1 MLHCSSQD
9 RTVIIPLHVQL
20 MGEDRWYKVNISCP
34 LVKRSSEKTPLI
46 PTSLHRECSTP
57 KALRVDCGYQ
67 DVSSEGCYK
76 HGCCYD
82 AHDKTCYY
90 KLNACSL
97 DGHFVF
103 SVSAADTEAP
113 ICPSRLIVKDQPHCL
128 PVITTSDTAVFK
140 VGLNECGAKMKVDG
154 DIVIYEVEVE
164 DGRDSSFSLQVAC
177 EYKPSEL
184 KKAAELGTSFAVT
197 KPPPAVALGSIE
209 VQMRIAKDAS
219 FTSFFAEDELPVT
232 LPLRGVAYV
241 EIAIVQPSPD
251 PSLSLR
257 VRDCF
262 AYPSTKHSVWSLLY
276 DGCPNPLDD
285 MQSPIPVDNKGKI
298 ALHSQ
303 VRRFDVNTFAFLD
316 PNTGHPS
323 QEQVRLLHDIL
334 ISHLLHSNK
343 YSTQVYFY
351 CWVEICTKNVNC
363 AQYCSITCKSF
374 YFYYLYKQKF

>member
-1 MLHCSSQD
+1 M
-9 RTVIIPLHVQL
+9 
-20 MGEDRWYKVNISCP
+20 
-34 LVKRSSEKTPLI
+34 
-46 PTSLHRECSTP
+46 
-57 KALRVDCGYQ
+57 
-67 DVSSEGCYK
+67 
-76 HGCCYD
+76 
-82 AHDKTCYY
+82 
-90 KLNACSL
+90 
-97 DGHFVF
+97 
-103 SVSAADTEAP
+103 
-113 ICPSRLIVKDQPHCL
+113 
-128 PVITTSDTAVFK
+128 
-140 VGLNECGAKMKVDG
+140 
-154 DIVIYEVEVE
+154 IYEVEVE

-285 MQSPIPVDNKGKI
+285 MQSSIPVDNKGKI

-323 QEQVRLLHDIL
+323 QEQV
-334 ISHLLHSNK
+334 
-343 YSTQVYFY
+343 YFY